1 MKNLKDVEINLNNNS
16 LRERLATGVGV
27 LWCLSPVFMTVYCLI
42 MGVLGKF
49 TTVEEASV
57 QLGMTVTS
65 FNNLNAL
72 AAYQAAFY
80 VIGCIALLLAVLC
93 IVKCRKTV
101 FSVEAARHSPWLAV
115 FAVLFVWSVVC
126 TLVSDSPWLQF
137 LGGSYMRD
145 GLSSYFMYAA
155 FFLCAS
161 MIKDDKEKTKL
172 LTLFTGVVSYL
183 CIIMFLQES
192 GIPFFK
198 YCFPAKRAAVFNNLN
213 HFGYVLCMSL
223 SAITGLYL
231 YSDSS
236 RGIKRLLLAEF
247 TFQIVT
253 LLYNDTFGAYVAVLF
268 TLPLIYIF
276 CARSGRKITAES
288 LAPVSIFAIVSAVN
302 GSGVIPGF
310 SALNAN
316 LRQFSLDIFGIASNS
331 PRSGEAGSNRMQ
343 LWRDTIERIKQRP
356 VFGFGPEGFYGD
368 NEISGGL
375 SPHNEYLQIAGY
387 LGIPGLILYLTVLL
401 SIFVHHWKKIKQL
414 SPMTLAVSGAV
425 VAYLI
430 SACFGNPVFN
440 TYPFF
445 WMFLGLTV
453 ACNDETYIWIP
464 DEKSTTESKEKNT
477 KKTVILAFAIIL
489 AALVTAYFCIT
500 RFTEKENERL
510 DLMNMRCAK
519 VDAQVLLK
527 NGELKGKN
535 TFLYDSALFEL
546 VPADENIPSPYGAGT
561 NRKGGAV
568 KGYIKSYGETP
579 DYDETKDYRSS
590 IIRVT
595 IEPHSGIIMS
605 EWLPVAS
612 AQP

>member
-1 MKNLKDVEINLNNNS
+1 MKNVEINLNNNF
-16 LRERLATGVGV
+16 LRERLAGGIGV
-27 LWCLSPVFMTVYCLI
+27 LWCLLSVFMTVYCFI
-42 MGVLGKF
+42 MGALGKF
-49 TTVEEASV
+49 TTVEEASA
-57 QLGMTVTS
+57 QLGKNVTTY
-65 FNNLNAL
+65 NNLNAL
-72 AAYQAAFY
+72 AAYQAGFY
-80 VIGCIALLLAVLC
+80 VIGCIALLFAVFC

-115 FAVLFVWSVVC
+115 FAVLLAWSVVC
-126 TLVSDSPWLQF
+126 TIVSDSPWLQF

-155 FFLCAS
+155 FSLCAS

-183 CIIMFLQES
+183 CVIMFLQES

-247 TFQIVT
+247 TFQIVA

-268 TLPLIYIF
+268 ALPLIYF
-276 CARSGRKITAES
+276 FYARSGRKITAES
-288 LAPVSIFAIVSAVN
+288 LAPVALFAIVSAVN

-316 LRQFSLDIFGIASNS
+316 LRQFSLDIFGIASNAPS
-331 PRSGEAGSNRMQ
+331 SGEAGSNRMQ
-343 LWRDTIERIKQRP
+343 LWRDTIKRIKQRP

-387 LGIPGLILYLTVLL
+387 LGIPGLILYLTALL
-401 SIFVHHWKKIKQL
+401 SIFVHHWKKIKEL

-445 WMFLGLTV
+445 WMFLGLV
-453 ACNDETYIWIP
+453 IACDDESYIWIP
-464 DEKSTTESKEKNT
+464 DEKSDTEGKEKNT
-477 KKTVILAFAIIL
+477 KKNVFLVFAIIL
-489 AALVTAYFCIT
+489 AALAAAYFCII

-510 DLMNMRCAK
+510 DLMNMQCAK
-519 VDAQVLLK
+519 VNAQLLVK
-527 NGELKGKN
+527 NGEIEEKSA
-535 TFLYDSALFEL
+535 FLYDAENYKL
-546 VPADENIPSPYGAGT
+546 VAVEENMPLPYGAGT
-561 NRKGGAV
+561 GRKGGAV
-568 KGYIKSYGETP
+568 KDYIKTYGETP
-579 DYDETKDYRSS
+579 DYDEAKDYRGS

-595 IEPHSGIIMS
+595 IEPETGEIMS
-605 EWLPVAS
+605 EWLSAAS
-612 AQP
+612 HQP

>member
-1 MKNLKDVEINLNNNS
+1 MKNVEINLNNNF
-16 LRERLATGVGV
+16 LRERLSAGVGA
-27 LWCLSPVFMTVYCLI
+27 LWCLSPVFMTVYCFI
-42 MGVLGKF
+42 MGALGKF
-49 TTVEEASV
+49 TTAEEASA
-57 QLGMTVTS
+57 QLGFEVTS
-65 FNNLNAL
+65 FNNLNEI
-72 AAYQAAFY
+72 AAYQTAFY
-80 VIGCIALLLAVLC
+80 IIGVIALIIAVIG
-93 IVKCRKTV
+93 IVKCGKMV
-101 FSVEAARHSPWLAV
+101 FNRESARNVPWYCIFL
-115 FAVLFVWSVVC
+115 VLLLWAVVC
-126 TLVSDSPWLQF
+126 TLLSESPWLQF

-183 CIIMFLQES
+183 CVIMFLQES
-192 GIPFFK
+192 GIPFFR
-198 YCFPAKRAAVFNNLN
+198 YCFPAERSAVFNNLN

-231 YSDSS
+231 YSDIS
-236 RGIKRLLLAEF
+236 RELKRILLLEF
-247 TFQIVT
+247 AFQMVS
-253 LLYNDTFGAYVAVLF
+253 LLYNDTFGAYVAVLLS
-268 TLPLIYIF
+268 LPLIYVF
-276 CARSGRKITAES
+276 FARNGRKITAES
-288 LAPVSIFAIVSAVN
+288 LAPVAIFAIVSAVN
-302 GSGVIPGF
+302 GCGLIPGF
-310 SALNAN
+310 SALNTN

-331 PRSGEAGSNRMQ
+331 PSSGEAGSNRMQ
-343 LWRDTIERIKQRP
+343 LWRDTIERIRQRP
-356 VFGFGPEGFYGD
+356 IFGFGPEGFYGE

-387 LGIPGLILYLTVLL
+387 LGIPGLILYLAALI
-401 SIFVHHWKKIKQL
+401 SIFVHHWKKIKKL
-414 SPMTLAVSGAV
+414 SPMTLAVSGPV

-561 NRKGGAV
+561 DRIGRAIKE
-568 KGYIKSYGETP
+568 YIKTYDETP
-579 DYDETKDYRSS
+579 DYDEAKDYRGR
-590 IIRVT
+590 IIQVI
-595 IEPHSGIIMS
+595 IEPETGIIML